1 MVFQVESKTRQW
13 IGLIIIGL
21 VIVAMIFTGLIPQTI
36 YKPYIAPFIGG
47 FIYHIIRML
56 NTGNSGNSNVAT
68 QTTDPA
74 KLKVISEVKPTQAQ
88 EG

>member
-21 VIVAMIFTGLIPQTI
+21 VFTAMIFTKLIPQTT
-36 YKPYIAPFIGG
+36 YLPYIEPIFGAL
-47 FIYHIIRML
+47 IYHIIRML
-56 NTGNSGNSNVAT
+56 NTNNVVEIHK
-68 QTTDPA
+68 PYPVS
-74 KLKVISEVKPTQAQ
+74 LGVPEVKPTQAQ